1 MSRILSVLLLA
12 FVLLAVTGAPAHA
25 NDDYLVPITVGSR
38 TFTLTVSVGT
48 TGVSVRVGDPAVTLG
63 TVTKATR
70 AVAAA
75 ATPTATTPTATPA
88 PATLD
93 DQKAQAVTIPYDE
106 LFRYN
111 EQHVGKVVR
120 YVGQV
125 VQVQENAC
133 ILCDT
138 PSYTLRVEVT
148 QGNYG
153 FWDDPIWVDYVGKDR
168 FLEDDIVTVW
178 GVVTGL
184 QSYTAVLGNQVTIP
198 QIEAIDLQLGELENP
213 RPAAAPGAPTANG
226 NANLRGGPGTGYAVT
241 GGVKAGDAL
250 ELTARNAAGDWLQ
263 LAGGAWI
270 ATFLVDGAPDDL
282 PVATDIPA
290 APTAAPTTAASTAPA
305 AAAGA
310 TPVAPSSQG
319 ETDNTA
325 SASSSIVPIGQEIE
339 AGGWRFK
346 VSEVHKRKAVYFYN
360 DAHVAMGHY
369 LIVILD
375 ATNLQG
381 GTDYFDRAIDP
392 WVTDEPGNV
401 FDISGTASGYAR
413 WQYGGI
419 SSIYTDVDPGDFV
432 RIAIAVDLPDATG
445 KVLLSTDVGKWID
458 LGDFAAMA
466 SEDN

>member
-1 MSRILSVLLLA
+1 MSRILSALLLA
-12 FVLLAVTGAPAHA
+12 FILVAVTGAPAHA
-25 NDDYLVPITVGSR
+25 NDDYLVPITIGSR

-48 TGVSVRVGDPAVTLG
+48 TGVSARVSDPAVKLG
-63 TVTKATR
+63 AIMKVPTMAAVMATVTP
-70 AVAAA
+70 V
-75 ATPTATTPTATPA
+75 PTA
-88 PATLD
+88 LD
-93 DQKAQAVTIPYDE
+93 GQKAQAVTIPYED

-111 EQHVGKVVR
+111 EDHVGKVVR
-120 YVGQV
+120 YVGEV
-125 VQVQENAC
+125 IQVQENPC

-138 PSYTLRVEVT
+138 PSYTLRIAVT
-148 QGNYG
+148 EGGYG
-153 FWDDPIWVDYVGKDR
+153 LWDDPIWVDYEGQDR

-178 GVVTGL
+178 GVVEGL

-198 QIEAIDLQLGELENP
+198 HVRALDLQLGEVENP
-213 RPAAAPGAPTANG
+213 RPVAAPGAPTASS
-226 NANLRGGPGTGYAVT
+226 NANLRSGPGTSYAVVD
-241 GGVKAGDAL
+241 GVKAGDAL
-250 ELTARNAAGDWLQ
+250 ELTARNTAGDWLQ
-263 LAGGAWI
+263 VAGGAWI

-290 APTAAPTTAASTAPA
+290 TPTAAPTAAPA
-305 AAAGA
+305 AATGEA
-310 TPVAPSSQG
+310 TPATPSSQG
-319 ETDNTA
+319 ETATT
-325 SASSSIVPIGQEIE
+325 SSSIVPVGQEIE

-346 VSEVHKRKAVYFYN
+346 VAEVHKRKAVYFYD
-360 DAHVAMGHY
+360 DAHVAMGRY
-369 LIVILD
+369 LIVIID
-375 ATNLQG
+375 ATNLQS

-419 SSIYTDVDPGDFV
+419 SSIYTDVDPGNFV